1 MKFTIGAISNIQQ
14 YEEDLKLIKSSLLY
28 ADDIELIGLAE
39 YLTFIYLPRVFDSK
53 KDVFELVD
61 EIVPFLRSA
70 NSPLQKESNAAVA
83 PFFDEKKASDYCGNS
98 SAAKT

>member
-14 YEEDLKLIKSSLLY
+14 YEEDLKLIKCSLLY

-61 EIVPFLRSA
+61 GIVPFLRSA
-70 NSPLQKESNAAVA
+70 NSPL
-83 PFFDEKKASDYCGNS
+83 
-98 SAAKT
+98 